1 MLSNLFLGVFDEFAE
16 WIVRWPIILAIVL
29 CVIAISLAVLAR
41 RIARVIRKTNEIAD
55 NDKYYIA
62 FKVTAVVLL
71 FVALLIVIFV

>member
-1 MLSNLFLGVFDEFAE
+1 MLSNLFLGVFDEFSE

-29 CVIAISLAVLAR
+29 CVIAVSLAVLAR